1 MKVSTVEFKARMG
14 RYLDMV
20 REGKTLYITSHRKT
34 IARVESG
41 EFGNQLEMESPTR
54 PVDALTEVQ
63 GIRPVSAVDPVKDLV
78 ADRGRR

>member
-1 MKVSTVEFKARMG
+1 MKISTVEFKARMG

-41 EFGNQLEMESPTR
+41 EFGDELDIQPPTR
-54 PVDALTEVQ
+54 PVNALAKVR
-63 GIRPVSAVDPVKDLV
+63 GIRPASPVDPLLNLM